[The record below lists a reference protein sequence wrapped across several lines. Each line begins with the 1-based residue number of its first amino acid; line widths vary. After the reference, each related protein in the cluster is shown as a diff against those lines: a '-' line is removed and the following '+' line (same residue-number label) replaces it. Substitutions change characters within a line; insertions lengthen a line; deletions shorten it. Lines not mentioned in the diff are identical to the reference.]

1 MIKNIICN
9 KGVPPKKDFEARL
22 TIDRYQ
28 NMYGYYVGYGSI
40 DPNPLP
46 NGYTIQ
52 ACCYDSRG
60 ESMMLFGKGNK
71 TLKSV
76 VINGTEVRDGKTN
89 IGVSVYLENLLGTT
103 VDVIFKFE

>member
-1 MIKNIICN
+1 MINNMMIG

-22 TIDRYQ
+22 TIERYQ
-28 NMYGYYVGYGSI
+28 SMYGYYVGYGSI
-40 DPNPLP
+40 DPNPLT

-60 ESMMLFGKGNK
+60 ESMVLFGKGDK

-76 VINGTEVRDGKTN
+76 VINGTEIRDGENN
-89 IGVSVYLENLLGTT
+89 IGVNVYLENFLGTT